1 MFTGSRYDF
10 CVLSFE
16 NKDGRT
22 AHTKYLPTLEMMD
35 YNIIIDGKNCFHQP
49 IRNNLITNQDIR
61 KIATVKGEDYAT
73 VWLLDYGYLKNFYR
87 MNLSNTQELDSDPK
101 AIQQIIFTANLDR
114 DGIIKCFSLLIKE
127 KGTILEL

>member
-49 IRNNLITNQDIR
+49 IRNNLITN
-61 KIATVKGEDYAT
+61 
-73 VWLLDYGYLKNFYR
+73 
-87 MNLSNTQELDSDPK
+87 
-101 AIQQIIFTANLDR
+101 
-114 DGIIKCFSLLIKE
+114 
-127 KGTILEL
+127 